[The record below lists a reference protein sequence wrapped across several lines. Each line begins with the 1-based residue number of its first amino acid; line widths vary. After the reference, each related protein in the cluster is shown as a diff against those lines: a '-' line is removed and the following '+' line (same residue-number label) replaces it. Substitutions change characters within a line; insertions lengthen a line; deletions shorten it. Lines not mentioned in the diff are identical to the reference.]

1 MRIGILQPG
10 YLPWLGFFEQMHN
23 SDVFVILDDVQYDKK
38 SWRNRNKIRAKD
50 GWIWLT
56 VPVLTKGAFSQRI
69 KEVCI
74 NNGIPWQR
82 KHLKSLETNYQK
94 ATYYKD
100 YIDFFRELYSKEWKY
115 LLDLDMAVIEFVKVQ
130 LKLNARMVFSSNLA
144 CVEDSGRVEDPD
156 SLCGAAAVG
165 AKNEKIIN
173 ICKKLGADTLY
184 DGESAES
191 FIDKSL
197 FAKEGITVEFQ
208 HYNHPVYTQLF
219 QPFMPY
225 MSVIDLLF
233 NCGNASLDILKSTP
247 VQNKF

>member
-10 YLPWLGFFEQMHN
+10 YLPWLGFFEQMYN
-23 SDVFVILDDVQYDKK
+23 TDVFVILDDVQYDKK
-38 SWRNRNKIRAKD
+38 SWRNRNKIRTKD

-56 VPVLTKGAFSQRI
+56 VPVFTKGSFSQRI
-69 KEVCI
+69 QEVCI
-74 NNGIPWQR
+74 NNEIPWQR

-94 ATYYKD
+94 APYYKD
-100 YIDFFRELYSKEWKY
+100 YIDFFSELYAKEWKY
-115 LLDLDMAVIEFVKVQ
+115 LLDLDMEIIEFVKVQ
-130 LKLNARMVFSSNLA
+130 LKLNARMIFSSNLA
-144 CVEDSGRVEDPD
+144 PCAEDPAN
-156 SLCGAAAVG
+156 GG

-191 FIDKSL
+191 FIDKAL

-208 HYNHPVYTQLF
+208 HYNHPVYAQLF

-225 MSVIDLLF
+225 MSIVDLLF
-233 NCGNASLDILKSTP
+233 NCGNASLDIITGS
-247 VQNKF
+247 